1 MHYTDLESLIFFL
14 PLVYISLAGIAYL
27 YTRKRFP

>member
-1 MHYTDLESLIFFL
+1 MRLESLIFFL
-14 PLVYISLAGIAYL
+14 PPIYISLAGIAYL

>member
-1 MHYTDLESLIFFL
+1 MRLESLIFFL
-14 PLVYISLAGIAYL
+14 PLIYISLACIAYL

>member
-1 MHYTDLESLIFFL
+1 MPAELESLIFFIPFL
-14 PLVYISLAGIAYL
+14 YLGLCYLAYV